1 MAIAFFA
8 LARSAGG
15 ALPPRDYGAVF
26 SPDGKRVAFIRRQ
39 GTSQSLMVVGVDGK
53 GLRRVTSAPLIQYLT
68 WAPDSA
74 NLAYTCGTE
83 ICRVDLAT
91 GTVEQLTHTPEEDW
105 QPSWSPDGTQ
115 IVWDRFERCF
125 RCTGVWLMNA
135 DGSNQ
140 HEIVQQSEGRRPTW
154 SPDGTK
160 IALSLANELVIDP
173 SGETILQGGGAYT
186 AWSPRGVYVV
196 DDDLGLRIHNLVT
209 GTSRVLTKVIVA
221 KPAWSP
227 DGTVIAGESSGLHVA
242 IVRAKDGKLVS
253 RLPLSNT
260 GGGGPSWSP
269 AGLLAFA
276 HSKDCGIDVA
286 REDGTLERRLTRVC

>member
-8 LARSAGG
+8 LAGSAGG

-26 SPDGKRVAFIRRQ
+26 SPDGKTVAFIRRQ

-74 NLAYTCGTE
+74 NLAYTCGNE

-242 IVRAKDGKLVS
+242 IVRAKDGELVS